1 MYGKGVKLLRRL
13 SQARN
18 IVALM
23 PDRSYLNLA
32 PWPPRRM
39 VREYPLMTNDF
50 AQPSRARRIFGVV
63 FRLLLLGGL
72 AAGGWYGY
80 KQYKKNRDKPPEY
93 ATEAVVIAPSIVEK
107 TTATGT
113 LQALVTVQIGAQIS
127 GRIIKLYADFNSVV
141 TKDQLLAELDPTL
154 LKTQVAQ
161 ARATLE
167 NQKAGVLHAQAAV
180 RAAERV
186 LSRNRKL
193 YEQKLATEAD
203 FDTSK
208 ANHEL
213 AIADHR
219 AAEAQ
224 VVQARAALDLQETN
238 LAYTKIY
245 SPIDGVV
252 LSRSVDVGQTVA
264 ASLQAPV
271 LFSIAKDLGQ
281 MQLHANVDEADIGKL
296 RKAMP
301 AKFTVDAFRGEIFHG
316 TINELRLSPQ
326 VVQNV
331 VTYDAVIDVPNLG
344 NKLRPGMTATVT
356 FETQR
361 RLQVLAVPNGALRYH
376 PAADELLDEAHGKTG
391 DNTAEAKVAT
401 PTADDADLTKAEKK
415 ARKKA
420 KREQAAARLAS
431 EASASGDDGNVTP
444 SSKVYRLRDKA
455 LQQIELTV
463 GVTDGR
469 FSEVLTGD
477 LQVGDL
483 LVVRRLD
490 VKDAG
495 SKGSGGPGGGGGG
508 ARMPKKLF

>member
-1 MYGKGVKLLRRL
+1 M
-13 SQARN
+13 S
-18 IVALM
+18 
-23 PDRSYLNLA
+23 
-32 PWPPRRM
+32 
-39 VREYPLMTNDF
+39 NDF
-50 AQPSRARRIFGVV
+50 APPSLARRIFGGVV
-63 FRLLLLGGL
+63 RLALLGCV

-93 ATEAVVIAPSIVEK
+93 ATEAAIIAPAIVEK

-127 GRIIKLYADFNSVV
+127 GRIIKLYADFNSIV
-141 TKDQLLAELDPTL
+141 TKDHLLAELDPTL
-154 LKTQVAQ
+154 IKTQVAQ

-203 FDTSK
+203 FDTSR

-296 RKAMP
+296 RKSMP
-301 AKFTVDAFRGEIFHG
+301 AKFTVDAFRGETFHG

-361 RLQVLAVPNGALRYH
+361 REKVLAVPNGALRYH
-376 PAADELLDEAHGKTG
+376 PAADEMTDEAQGKANAI
-391 DNTAEAKVAT
+391 DNTAQAKAAT
-401 PTADDADLTKAEKK
+401 ATADEADLSKAEKK

-420 KREQAAARLAS
+420 RKEQAAARMAS
-431 EASASGDDGNVTP
+431 DSSPSGDDGNATP
-444 SSKVYRLRDKA
+444 SSKVYRLRDKV
-455 LQQIELTV
+455 LQQIDLTV

-477 LQVGDL
+477 LQAGDF

-490 VKDAG
+490 VKDTAG
-495 SKGSGGPGGGGGG
+495 KGGSGPGGGGGG
-508 ARMPKKLF
+508 GRMPKKLF